1 MEENQLLVIEM
12 SEANKEKG
20 LFYGCTVMNIFMLT
34 ECQIMVTWSCVFWQE
49 KTTFMTDMLQKKIHN
64 WKIHFICP
72 SAGQHFMK
80 FGRQIYQSWSES
92 GINYVLSFT
101 FLLHYYIW
109 GSINV
114 VISEVSH
121 LETIILNWFKS
132 LPFFPDRFLFKI

>member
-12 SEANKEKG
+12 SEANQEKG
-20 LFYGCTVMNIFMLT
+20 LLFGCTVMNICMMT
-34 ECQIMVTWSCVFWQE
+34 ECQITVTWCCLSWQE
-49 KTTFMTDMLQKKIHN
+49 KKTFMTDLLQKKINN

-80 FGRQIYQSWSES
+80 FGRQVYQSLSES

-101 FLLHYYIW
+101 FLLHYYIC

>member
-12 SEANKEKG
+12 SEANQEKG
-20 LFYGCTVMNIFMLT
+20 LLYGCTVMNNYMLT
-34 ECQIMVTWSCVFWQE
+34 EYQIMVTCSCVFWQE
-49 KTTFMTDMLQKKIHN
+49 KTTFMTDMLQKKINN
-64 WKIHFICP
+64 WKIHFIFP

-80 FGRQIYQSWSES
+80 FGRQIYQSLSES

-101 FLLHYYIW
+101 LLLHYYIW

-132 LPFFPDRFLFKI
+132 LSFFRDRFLFKI